1 MGVSQNKVAVVGTGV
16 ASLGILTALLDKK
29 SDLEIIVY
37 DLDRKIAQA
46 SLDDNPSKERIV
58 SFYDQVYKKIRST
71 SPLKFPPPKTHFG
84 EQIARQSVGKNL
96 SIFKSESF
104 GGLTNYW
111 GATMLPFTDQ
121 EMKEWPISRQEL
133 DPYYQKMAQVVG
145 LAARLDDLN
154 KYFPKDYSTR
164 PPLKTTA
171 ELSRLNQVVNNQKD
185 DKPARNAS
193 AGGEFKIISG
203 LNRCGLETRLDRFNH
218 CVYCG
223 ECMAGCFKDAIYSSR
238 MTIKKYLQDPQ
249 VKYVQAKVKKINQ
262 KGNFSE
268 IETDQGLETGFS
280 RIFLG
285 AGCLHSTEIIIRSL
299 KLKQK
304 LFMADNAVYAFPIF
318 YFGKKLSQDDSYLS
332 LCNLIFGCIPQ
343 KENEHFAQVQVYP
356 NFDYLWR
363 YNLSPKLWPVFKKL
377 SSFLRPHLFFGRLYL
392 HSDHSQ
398 SYSVELKDD
407 QLVLDKAKEAESG
420 QRIKTLMSNLH
431 RVVNHQGFYIPPI
444 SPIRQRVNTHYTSTL
459 SFNNNAVKVSSLGEV
474 MPYVYL
480 CDSSVFPDSP
490 AINPGFTIMANAYR
504 IVDQVI

>member
-1 MGVSQNKVAVVGTGV
+1 MGASQNKIAVIGTG
-16 ASLGILTALLDKK
+16 AAALGVLTALLDKK

-37 DLDRKIAQA
+37 DLGHKIAQA
-46 SLDDNPSKERIV
+46 SLGDNPSKERIV
-58 SFYDQVYKKIRST
+58 SFYNQVYKKIRSV

-121 EMKEWPISRQEL
+121 EMKDWPISRQEL

-145 LAARLDDLN
+145 LAAGSDDLD
-154 KYFPKDYSTR
+154 KYFPKDFSTR
-164 PPLKTTA
+164 PSLKVTA
-171 ELSRLNQVVNNQKD
+171 ELTRLNQTVNSQKN
-185 DKPARNAS
+185 DK
-193 AGGEFKIISG
+193 EFKIVSG
-203 LNRCGLETRLDRFNH
+203 LNRCGLETRLDHSNH

-238 MTIKKYLQDPQ
+238 MTIKKYLQDPR
-249 VKYVQAKVKKINQ
+249 VKYIQARVKKINQ
-262 KGNFSE
+262 KSNSLE
-268 IETDQGLETGFS
+268 IETDQGLEAGFS
-280 RIFLG
+280 RVFLG
-285 AGCLHSTEIIIRSL
+285 AGCLHSTEIVIRSL
-299 KLKQK
+299 ELKQK

-363 YNLSPKLWPVFKKL
+363 YNLSPKLWPIFKKPI
-377 SSFLRPHLFFGRLYL
+377 SFLRPHLFFGRLYL

-398 SYSVELKDD
+398 GYSVELKDD
-407 QLVLDKAKEAESG
+407 QLILDKAKKAESG
-420 QRIKTLMSNLH
+420 QRIKTLMSNLR

-444 SPIRQRVNTHYTSTL
+444 PPLRQRVNTHYTSTL
-459 SFNNNAVKVSSLGEV
+459 SFKNDLVKVSSLGEV
-474 MPYVYL
+474 MPHVYL
-480 CDSSVFPDSP
+480 CDSAVFPDSP